1 MYFRKSLIAVLYALC
16 ALLAV
21 FTVSATGF
29 DQAPHVKVV
38 NGFFYPELNETQ
50 TGSTNATERSV
61 ANTTSNAS
69 FSAEVTQSTGTGGNN
84 TMTAVVVSPATTP
97 LVTPS
102 TVSNATPESTPS
114 PVSTPVIQGNTSVQ
128 TGQNTTVI
136 PTPVPEL
143 TPISTPTVIQT
154 EQGPL
159 QEASVPEGGE
169 TGGTSSIPDPTYDTS
184 DGPAPSDTLAAG
196 DDLTIRLSGEFPFS
210 AEGLS
215 EFARMKA
222 FPPLEL
228 IERLIGASLGTS
240 IQDTAS
246 GYNTFI
252 EEANVIP
259 ANETASL
266 V

>member
-1 MYFRKSLIAVLYALC
+1 MYFRKSLIPILYTLC

-21 FTVSATGF
+21 FTVTATGF

-50 TGSTNATERSV
+50 TGNTNATERSV
-61 ANTTSNAS
+61 ANTTSTAS
-69 FSAEVTQSTGTGGNN
+69 FSAEVTQGTGTGGND
-84 TMTAVVVSPATTP
+84 TTTAVVVSPATTP

-102 TVSNATPESTPS
+102 TVSNATPESTTA

-128 TGQNTTVI
+128 AGQNTTVI
-136 PTPVPEL
+136 PAPVAEL

-154 EQGPL
+154 EQGPG
-159 QEASVPEGGE
+159 QEASLPEGGE
-169 TGGTSSIPDPTYDTS
+169 TNGTSVIPDQALDTR
-184 DGPAPSDTLAAG
+184 DGPVPSNTVSAG
-196 DDLTIRLSGEFPFS
+196 DDLTVRLSGEFPFS

-240 IQDTAS
+240 IQGTAS
-246 GYNTFI
+246 GHNTFI
-252 EEANVIP
+252 EEENVLP